1 MKRIFRSRAKGNVS
15 MVNGQWSIVNGQ
27 WSMVNGQGVE
37 SASVH
42 SFVEVD
48 EDSCAIFQTVGE
60 ARKTQCFELLK
71 HAAKVKLEEKY
82 AYI

>member
-1 MKRIFRSRAKGNVS
+1 
-15 MVNGQWSIVNGQ
+15 MVNGQWSTVNGQ
-27 WSMVNGQGVE
+27 WSTVNSQRSIVNGQSVE
-37 SASVH
+37 GASVH
-42 SFVEVD
+42 SFVEVG
-48 EDSCAIFQTVGE
+48 EDSCVIFQTVGE

>member
-1 MKRIFRSRAKGNVS
+1 MCQRS
-15 MVNGQWSIVNGQ
+15 MVNSQRSIVNGQ
-27 WSMVNGQGVE
+27 SVE
-37 SASVH
+37 GASVH
-42 SFVEVD
+42 SFVEVG
-48 EDSCAIFQTVGE
+48 EDSCGILQTVGE

>member
-1 MKRIFRSRAKGNVS
+1 
-15 MVNGQWSIVNGQ
+15 MVNGQS
-27 WSMVNGQGVE
+27 VE
-37 SASVH
+37 GASVH
-42 SFVEVD
+42 SFVEVG
-48 EDSCAIFQTVGE
+48 EDSCAILQTVGE

>member
-1 MKRIFRSRAKGNVS
+1 MC
-15 MVNGQWSIVNGQ
+15 QWSTVNGQ
-27 WSMVNGQGVE
+27 WSMVNGQSVE
-37 SASVH
+37 GASVH
-42 SFVEVD
+42 SFVEVG
-48 EDSCAIFQTVGE
+48 EDSCAILQTVGE

>member
-1 MKRIFRSRAKGNVS
+1 
-15 MVNGQWSIVNGQ
+15 MVNSQS
-27 WSMVNGQGVE
+27 VE
-37 SASVH
+37 GASVH
-42 SFVEVD
+42 SFVEVGK
-48 EDSCAIFQTVGE
+48 DSCAILQTVGE

>member
-1 MKRIFRSRAKGNVS
+1 
-15 MVNGQWSIVNGQ
+15 
-27 WSMVNGQGVE
+27 MVNGQGVE

-42 SFVEVD
+42 SFVKVD

-60 ARKTQCFELLK
+60 VRKTQCFELLK

>member
-15 MVNGQWSIVNGQ
+15 MANGQ
-27 WSMVNGQGVE
+27 WSMVNGQSVE
-37 SASVH
+37 GASVH
-42 SFVEVD
+42 SFVEVGK
-48 EDSCAIFQTVGE
+48 DSCAILQTLGE

>member
-1 MKRIFRSRAKGNVS
+1 MKRIFRSRAKGNVP
-15 MVNGQWSIVNGQ
+15 MVNGQWSTVNSQRSIVNGQ
-27 WSMVNGQGVE
+27 SVE
-37 SASVH
+37 GASVH
-42 SFVEVD
+42 SFVEVGK
-48 EDSCAIFQTVGE
+48 DSCAIFQTVGE